1 MSDSSKYDEATV
13 TITVLDIN
21 DNPPKF
27 EQSEYNAS
35 LSELS
40 SIGTI
45 AVTVMAVDEDQVN

>member
-27 EQSEYNAS
+27 EHSEYNAS

-45 AVTVMAVDEDQVN
+45 AATVMAVDEDQVN